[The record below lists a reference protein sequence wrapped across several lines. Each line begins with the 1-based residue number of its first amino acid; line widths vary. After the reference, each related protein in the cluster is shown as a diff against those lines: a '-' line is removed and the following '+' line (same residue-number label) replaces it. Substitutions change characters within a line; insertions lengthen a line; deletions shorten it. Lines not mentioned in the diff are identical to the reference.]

1 MEVRLT
7 SLGKPLLMVGGRDTA
22 SIKRR
27 MGLADSTGTI
37 LLVAGGIAA
46 AVLAVSLLSDDSDDR
61 TPNGGSCPIAPP
73 C

>member
-1 MEVRLT
+1 
-7 SLGKPLLMVGGRDTA
+7 MVGGRDTA

-37 LLVAGGIAA
+37 LLVAGGLAA

-61 TPNGGSCPIAPP
+61 APNGGSCPIAPP